1 MKIHLKP
8 NEKRVAK
15 LPLCGPRTFVSVA
28 TSGIPFFRKK
38 VYLALRAED
47 EIGGVDPAQVRIQE
61 CITSETFQ
69 TTDDDTWAVLV
80 NPYKDKELLV
90 TVSVTSFPDSY
101 PASTGI

>member
-8 NEKRVAK
+8 NEKRVVK
-15 LPLCGPRTFVSVA
+15 LPLCSPRTFVSVS

-38 VYLALRAED
+38 VYLTLRAED
-47 EIGGVDPAQVRIQE
+47 EIEGVDTAEVRLQE

-69 TTDDDTWAVLV
+69 TNDADTWAVLV

-90 TVSVTSFPDSY
+90 TVAVTSFPDSY
-101 PASTGI
+101 PATTGI